1 MKISRAARAE
11 AKSLFRLCR
20 TEQGLDEARLRK
32 VVQAVAQQR
41 PRGYLQVLGRLAQL
55 AKLETE
61 RRTHEVVSATK
72 LEDGGRSVFA
82 LLEKHFGKP
91 LAQQAEVRPDVLGGL
106 RIRVGSDVWDA
117 TIRGR
122 LEALARSA

>member
-32 VVQAVAQQR
+32 VVQVVAKQR

-72 LEDGGRSVFA
+72 LEDGGKCVFA